1 MIGLE
6 PVMAELICSLSEQRQ
21 TTIIELTITPAKYT
35 HVANLDVRVCS
46 VSSTNKLIIFC
57 LKFTPGAP
65 RLIFPS
71 LRLSLEAH
79 SRRAAKHEHKTGFKS
94 K

>member
-1 MIGLE
+1 MTGLE

-57 LKFTPGAP
+57 LEFTPGAP
-65 RLIFPS
+65 ASFS
-71 LRLSLEAH
+71 HH
-79 SRRAAKHEHKTGFKS
+79 SG
-94 K
+94 

>member
-1 MIGLE
+1 
-6 PVMAELICSLSEQRQ
+6 MAELICSLSARRQ

-57 LKFTPGAP
+57 LEFIPGAP
-65 RLIFPS
+65 CLIFPS
-71 LRLSLEAH
+71 LRLCLETH
-79 SRRAAKHEHKTGFKS
+79 TQRKHHAAKQEHKTGFKS
-94 K
+94 E